1 MTIITK
7 GININSKGEDDMVDL
22 TTPISEAVD
31 ETKLTAGIVTIFV
44 AGSTAAVT
52 TIEYEPGLKIDFP
65 KMLSRIAPKDL
76 VYEHDNTW
84 HDGNGHSHVRASL
97 IGASLTIPF
106 KDNKLLLG
114 RWQQVVLLEMDT
126 RRRERKIILQI
137 IGE

>member
-7 GININSKGEDDMVDL
+7 DININSKGENDMVDL
-22 TTPISEAVD
+22 TTPISKAVE

-76 VYEHDNTW
+76 E
-84 HDGNGHSHVRASL
+84 
-97 IGASLTIPF
+97 P
-106 KDNKLLLG
+106 
-114 RWQQVVLLEMDT
+114 M
-126 RRRERKIILQI
+126 RKVHFFYR
-137 IGE
+137 